1 MDTWMKG
8 WNVNTTDNYI
18 IEEVERFKKRWLKSD
33 TKKLKELELN
43 RDKIREEKEKAWKN
57 YLKFQIKEMATQK
70 QIDSI
75 EKKYTYVKKTKVKN
89 PNYQDP
95 IYGI

>member
-8 WNVNTTDNYI
+8 WDVNTTDKYI
-18 IEEVERFKKRWLKSD
+18 IEEVERFKKRWHKSD

-57 YLKFQIKEMATQK
+57 YLKLQIKEMATQK

-95 IYGI
+95 IYWI

>member
-8 WNVNTTDNYI
+8 WNVNTTDKYI

-43 RDKIREEKEKAWKN
+43 RDKLREEKEKAWKN
-57 YLKFQIKEMATQK
+57 YHKFQIKEMATQK

>member
-1 MDTWMKG
+1 MDTWIKG
-8 WNVNTTDNYI
+8 WNVNTTDKYI
-18 IEEVERFKKRWLKSD
+18 IEEVERFKKKWLKSD
-33 TKKLKELELN
+33 VKKLKELELN
-43 RDKIREEKEKAWKN
+43 RDKMREEKEKAWKN
-57 YLKFQIKEMATQK
+57 YLKLQIKEMATQK
-70 QIDSI
+70 QIDLI

>member
-8 WNVNTTDNYI
+8 WNVNTTDKYI

-43 RDKIREEKEKAWKN
+43 RDKLREEKEKAWKN
-57 YLKFQIKEMATQK
+57 YLKLQIKELATQK

-95 IYGI
+95 IYRI